1 MTAATLQF
9 SRESHLVTTFRQQ
22 FSETSTLVD
31 ERAGIGPHHLAIGK
45 TRKLFEK
52 DGTIFAFFSRG
63 YEIACA
69 MIDAHSL
76 QLRETQVLNLPIAWG
91 GGAFCVDGDTEGRV
105 ALVFLHRNQHEL
117 CLATGTIEDGHIE
130 WTPWRSL
137 LVNSASQAAPW
148 LELGPDGTAW
158 CSVLDRTGD
167 FRIATVK
174 GKNVRVGNL
183 FAANEQAWYH
193 SCVQVLPVAEDRAVA
208 IGFRGSFPS
217 KTELVFKTVSATLK
231 MGPSE
236 TLAPCNV
243 NDRLTFHFQA
253 VGDPARECAHIVY
266 LDEGLSVSHAH
277 YAGGGWI
284 VAKRIIPVASFAPQI
299 CINGNGD
306 LLLLAADYEGQIW
319 KATRPFRGEWR
330 EPSIVPNVTGP
341 NVSALF
347 AQTGYGTGGLISAAR
362 SEDGRVPFLMAEIRD
377 ERTSTAALRIAA
389 AGGMQEI
396 LATENTLTITQTGA
410 MLDVA
415 IGLAALS
422 RGDLKQT
429 GNSWLVVIP
438 AQKSRALKV
447 RLAGGDTVTASVAW
461 LEADGRLSPVKAR
474 ATITTSLCDAF
485 SPEEHGAIRAVLQ
498 MDAEPMDL
506 QLDRAWVETYCGERL
521 IDMAPF
527 RPETAARLALNP
539 DLITRT
545 YKRMV

>member
-1 MTAATLQF
+1 VTVATLQF
-9 SRESHLVTTFRQQ
+9 SRESHPITTFRQR
-22 FSETSTLVD
+22 FSEPSTLVD
-31 ERAGIGPHHLAIGK
+31 ERVGIGPHHLAIGK

-69 MIDAHSL
+69 TLDANSL
-76 QLRETQVLNLPIAWG
+76 RLRDTQVLDLPIAWG
-91 GGAFCVDGDTEGRV
+91 GGAFCVDCDTEGRV
-105 ALVFLHRNQHEL
+105 ALVFVHRNQHEL
-117 CLATGTIEDGHIE
+117 CLATGAIGDGHIE

-137 LVNSASQAAPW
+137 LVSSASQAAPW
-148 LELGPDGTAW
+148 LELGSHGTGW

-167 FRIATVK
+167 FRIAAVK
-174 GKNVRVGNL
+174 GKTVRVGNL
-183 FAANEQAWYH
+183 FGANEQAWYH

-217 KTELVFKTVSATLK
+217 KTELVFKTVSAALE

-266 LDEGLSVSHAH
+266 LDEGLSVSHAQ
-277 YAGGGWI
+277 YSGGRWI

-299 CINGNGD
+299 CINGDGD

-319 KATRPFRGEWR
+319 KATRPFRGEWS
-330 EPSIVPNVTGP
+330 EPSIVPNLTGP

-362 SEDGRVPFLMAEIRD
+362 SEDGRVPFLLAEIKD

-389 AGGMQEI
+389 IGGLPGI
-396 LATENTLTITQTGA
+396 LATEGALTITQTGPT
-410 MLDVA
+410 LDVD
-415 IGLAALS
+415 IRLAALS
-422 RGDLKQT
+422 RSDLKEKT
-429 GNSWLVVIP
+429 NSWLVVIP

-447 RLAGGDTVTASVAW
+447 RLAGGDAVTASAAW
-461 LEADGRLSPVKAR
+461 LEADGQHSPMKAH
-474 ATITTSLCDAF
+474 ATIRTSLCDAF
-485 SPEEHGAIRAVLQ
+485 SPEEHGAIRTVLA

-506 QLDRAWVETYCGERL
+506 RLDRAWVETYCGERL
-521 IDMAPF
+521 VDMAPF
-527 RPETAARLALNP
+527 QPEMAARLALNP